1 MRVPLEELDVRD
13 EDAVAI
19 SPSEEAVRVG
29 HVDER
34 ATFYAVFISDA
45 EADVVRDVEFLQAS
59 VVLKREH
66 SRSPKTKRYWW

>member
-1 MRVPLEELDVRD
+1 MYVRD
-13 EDAVAI
+13 KNAVAI

-34 ATFYAVFISDA
+34 AAYYAVFISDV

-59 VVLKREH
+59 VVLKRGA
-66 SRSPKTKRYWW
+66 